1 MDASIVD
8 IRYHMK
14 DVLKALERNETV
26 RILYR
31 GKLKGT
37 IRPIENVITMRVEE
51 HPFFNMNSGE
61 LTVEEEMEVL
71 RGGRHRAI

>member
-1 MDASIVD
+1 MNASVVD

-14 DVLKALERNETV
+14 DVLKALERNEKV

-37 IRPIENVITMRVEE
+37 ISPVETQTTMRVEK
-51 HPFFNMNSGE
+51 HPFFNMNPDGP
-61 LTVEEEMEVL
+61 TVEEEMEML
-71 RGGRHRAI
+71 RGGRYRDI